1 MLLEILYV
9 QERAGDKLRQMHS
22 RDADAEDK
30 CQCSVKRFLEAVKPA
45 YRDAPVTSHPLIRR
59 RGKY

>member
-22 RDADAEDK
+22 RDADAEG
-30 CQCSVKRFLEAVKPA
+30 QVSM
-45 YRDAPVTSHPLIRR
+45 
-59 RGKY
+59 